1 MTSGR
6 PRDTT
11 VEPRVR
17 KAVLEVLAS
26 KGYAG
31 LRIEDVVRTS
41 GVAKTSIYRRWSSLD
56 ALVLDAVDV
65 ALGDRT
71 VPETGDVVADLMTL
85 VTMLH
90 RSLVDNP
97 LGWALPAI
105 GLSVARDPHLGP
117 DYRARFVLPLRDQAV
132 ALISRG
138 IAEGRFVTRL
148 SPEVIVDAVAGSFVF
163 RRVMDDEPPTL
174 AEVRRLVAEL
184 TGVGAGD
191 GSTGSAR
198 AVGYGSTPQSPS
210 GPGAPLAEGESATR
224 G

>member
-1 MTSGR
+1 MPVTSGR

-17 KAVLEVLAS
+17 KAVLDVLAS

-41 GVAKTSIYRRWSSLD
+41 GVAKTTIYRRWASLD

-71 VPETGDVVADLMTL
+71 VPETGDVVADLVTL

-97 LGWALPAI
+97 WGWALPAI
-105 GLSVARDPHLGP
+105 GLSVARDPHLVSGLP
-117 DYRARFVLPLRDQAV
+117 GALRPATARPGSSADLP
-132 ALISRG
+132 G
-138 IAEGRFVTRL
+138 N
-148 SPEVIVDAVAGSFVF
+148 
-163 RRVMDDEPPTL
+163 RRRQIRHATL
-174 AEVRRLVAEL
+174 ARGDRRCRGRQLRL
-184 TGVGAGD
+184 PPSD
-191 GSTGSAR
+191 GR
-198 AVGYGSTPQSPS
+198 
-210 GPGAPLAEGESATR
+210 
-224 G
+224 